1 VAKLQL
7 RLLAATKV
15 NTLIA
20 EDDEQLFAG
29 AEDNAIYSWRLNRE
43 HQRLDQ
49 VAALTVHDGPAGRIA
64 RAGEGHALL
73 RIAGDSSTLPPLPWL
88 RPKSTARGPRLAS
101 MEHEVIQKP
110 QDGRDPGVPRPE
122 DGRGDGLVK
131 RTSRSTTVEGGDA
144 VLAGEVALEIGG
156 DVSVEEQE
164 AGWRRRCPFR
174 RGGAGDWR

>member
-1 VAKLQL
+1 
-7 RLLAATKV
+7 
-15 NTLIA
+15 
-20 EDDEQLFAG
+20 
-29 AEDNAIYSWRLNRE
+29 
-43 HQRLDQ
+43 
-49 VAALTVHDGPAGRIA
+49 
-64 RAGEGHALL
+64 
-73 RIAGDSSTLPPLPWL
+73 
-88 RPKSTARGPRLAS
+88 